1 MTNEKETEK
10 PQIEIAGDADWKEKV
25 KAEDAKLDAEAE
37 SGAEEAEADA
47 ERHMD
52 IDQLPPASFSM
63 MVQMFAT
70 QAMAALGV
78 IPSPEGKQIQQL
90 PLAKHFIDL
99 MSVLDEKC
107 KGNLSA
113 EEEQLLEQSLHEL
126 RMAYVQ
132 LSSAPK

>member
-1 MTNEKETEK
+1 MTNENDTDK

-25 KAEDAKLDAEAE
+25 KAEDAKLDAEAK
-37 SGAEEAEADA
+37 SGTEDAEGDA

-70 QAMAALGV
+70 QAMVALGV

-132 LSSAPK
+132 LSSAPM